1 MNTTSA
7 DSRSGAHGAA
17 QPGGVIRIRYQSNT
31 AFDDLPGYAA
41 ALRAHAKAIL
51 GKEVE
56 VEFNGL
62 PAAIFGGSLPGEVLG
77 YPYLKHMVQDAAL
90 EACFQAERTGID
102 AFIIG
107 SFSEPLL
114 KASRS
119 AIDIP
124 VLSLPE
130 SALLIGC
137 SLAERCALI
146 TLSPAQSKRVTEI
159 VERHGMQSRT
169 IGCCDLGG
177 QFSEAALEAAL
188 RSPAKVLAAFEEAG
202 RRAIAEGADLL
213 IPAEGILN
221 EVVYSNRLQRVGNA
235 AVMDCVG
242 VVLMH
247 AEMMVKARRVLGLGV
262 GRQWSYPKASPEL
275 VNTLRRGTGRT
286 TV

>member
-1 MNTTSA
+1 MKKTSA
-7 DSRSGAHGAA
+7 QA
-17 QPGGVIRIRYQSNT
+17 QPGADGAAPQKGVIRIHYQST
-31 AFDDLPGYAA
+31 TSFDDLPGYAA
-41 ALRAHAKAIL
+41 ALRAHARDL
-51 GKEVE
+51 FGKTVE
-56 VEFNGL
+56 VEFDGL
-62 PAAIFGGSLPGEVLG
+62 PAQIYGGAMPGEVLG

-90 EACFQAERTGID
+90 EACFQSERAGFD

-146 TLSPAQSKRVTEI
+146 TLSPGQTKRVTEI
-159 VERHGMQSRT
+159 VERHGLQSRT
-169 IGCCDLGG
+169 IGCHDMGG
-177 QFSEAALEAAL
+177 QFGEAALEAAL
-188 RSPAKVLAAFEEAG
+188 RSPDKVLAAFTEAARG
-202 RRAIAEGADLL
+202 AIAAGADLV
-213 IPAEGILN
+213 IPAEGVLN
-221 EVVYSNRLQRVGNA
+221 EVVYSNRLRRIGNA
-235 AVMDCVG
+235 CVMDCVG

-247 AEMMVKARRVLGLGV
+247 AEMMVRARRVLGLEV
-262 GRQWSYPKASPEL
+262 GREWSYPKARPEL

-286 TV
+286 T